1 MDVLDTIKSR
11 RSIRHY
17 AADPVSEDTVNQLLE
32 AANWAPSWGNT
43 QCWRFIVI
51 REAATRGKIAEMLQR
66 IMVDGDW
73 VENAAMA
80 AIKQAPVLVIFCAEL
95 HKAGYRHDGTALTP
109 KAESWYIFDVALA
122 MQNLCLAATGLGL
135 GTVIVGGFDT
145 TKVEKILGIPDS
157 FTVVSMTPIGV
168 PASPGQVSPR
178 KKTKD
183 LTYYETF
190 H

>member
-1 MDVLDTIKSR
+1 MDVLDAITSR

-17 AADPVSEDTVNQLLE
+17 TNEPVSEEQVNRLLE
-32 AANWAPSWGNT
+32 AANWAPSWGNL

-51 REAATRGKIAEMLQR
+51 RDSVTRSKVAETLQR
-66 IMVDGDW
+66 VMVDGDW

-80 AIKQAPVLVIFCAEL
+80 AIKQAPVLIVLCAEL
-95 HKAGYRHDGTALTP
+95 HRAGYRHDGTALTN

-122 MQNLCLAATGLGL
+122 MENLCLAATGLGL
-135 GTVIVGGFDT
+135 GTVIVGGFDS
-145 TKVEKILGIPDS
+145 TKVENILNIPES
-157 FTVVSMTPIGV
+157 LTVVSMTPVGV

-178 KKTKD
+178 RKVKD

-190 H
+190 E

>member
-51 REAATRGKIAEMLQR
+51 REAATRGKIAESLQR

-73 VENAAMA
+73 VENAAMS
-80 AIKQAPVLVIFCAEL
+80 AIKQAPVLIVLCAEL
-95 HKAGYRHDGTALTP
+95 HRAGYRHDGTALTN

-122 MQNLCLAATGLGL
+122 MENLCLAAHSLGL
-135 GTVIVGGFDT
+135 GTCIVGGFDS
-145 TKVEKILGIPDS
+145 TKVEQILGIPENL
-157 FTVVSMTPIGV
+157 TVVSMTPVGV

-178 KKTKD
+178 KKVKD
-183 LTYYETF
+183 LTYYEKF
-190 H
+190 D

>member
-1 MDVLDTIKSR
+1 MDVLETIQKR

-17 AADPVSEDTVNQLLE
+17 TNDPVDEATVEKLLD
-32 AANWAPSWGNT
+32 AANWAPSWGNM
-43 QCWRFIVI
+43 QCWRFIVM
-51 REAATRGKIAEMLQR
+51 RDAATKSKVAETLQR
-66 IMVDGDW
+66 VMVDGDW

-145 TKVEKILGIPDS
+145 IKVEKILGIPDTL
-157 FTVVSMTPIGV
+157 TVVSMTPIGV